1 MRKKICV
8 FLSVALIISMD
19 GCGAAGKKDKT
30 DGSSTSKMT
39 SQSTE
44 SESKDESS
52 DENADSAATASS
64 AGEADAGEV
73 DSTAA
78 LNVAEDAFTFDSL
91 IGQVGAPEA
100 DVLKML
106 GVQGAAE
113 AYNAKLFGEDVTI
126 ALISGD
132 DVVQEITVTFPATN
146 IDSVS
151 NAVSEQ
157 IAQDG
162 ESADGGTRW
171 TFEDKTVNL
180 LPDGDGCVISI
191 K

>member
-8 FLSVALIISMD
+8 FLSVALIISMA

-30 DGSSTSKMT
+30 DGDSTSKVT

-44 SESKDESS
+44 SESKDEKSG
-52 DENADSAATASS
+52 ENTDSADTASS
-64 AGEADAGEV
+64 TSEADAGEV
-73 DSTAA
+73 DTTAA

-91 IGQVGAPEA
+91 ITQVGAPEA

-106 GVQGAAE
+106 GVQGAAD

-126 ALISGD
+126 ALTSADG
-132 DVVQEITVTFPATN
+132 VVKEITVTFPTTN
-146 IDSVS
+146 IDSVN

-162 ESADGGTRW
+162 ESVDGGTRW
-171 TFEDKTVNL
+171 TFEDKTVSL
-180 LPDGDGCVISI
+180 LPEGDGCVISI

>member
-1 MRKKICV
+1 MRRKICV
-8 FLSVALIISMD
+8 LLSVALIVSMA
-19 GCGAAGKKDKT
+19 GCGAAANKDKA
-30 DGSSTSKMT
+30 GGESTSKVT

-44 SESKDESS
+44 SEKNTES
-52 DENADSAATASS
+52 AGTASS
-64 AGEADAGEV
+64 TSEADAGEV
-73 DSTAA
+73 DTTAA
-78 LNVAEDAFTFDSL
+78 LDVAEDAFTFDSL
-91 IGQVGAPEA
+91 ISQIGIPEA

-106 GVQGAAE
+106 GVQGGAE

-126 ALISGD
+126 ALTSGD
-132 DVVQEITVTFPATN
+132 GGVQEITVTFPATN

-162 ESADGGTRW
+162 ESVDGGVRW
-171 TFEDKTVNL
+171 TFEDKTVSL
-180 LPDGDGCVISI
+180 SPEGDGCVISI